1 MPIYCLSCCVLSS
14 LHTVDTQVPFIP
26 SKHLYPR
33 DTWQTKGAEH
43 QTQCL
48 LLLNSFRNSFSHRS
62 CCQPWPRLFAYKWI
76 TIFMRGLSCY
86 RMYMLEVNLKCH
98 LESKKIKYSLCVKWR
113 NHLYFR
119 YTNMQ
124 TPLPCIKCFIKS
136 KFLMIKHVDK
146 YFDTLKK
153 PYVPSTCSLCFWG

>member
-1 MPIYCLSCCVLSS
+1 MCSAPCTLWTPRCLSFLLSTYTPGTRDKQRALNTKHSACCCSTASETASATEAAASPGQGSS
-14 LHTVDTQVPFIP
+14 LINESQ
-26 SKHLYPR
+26 
-33 DTWQTKGAEH
+33 
-43 QTQCL
+43 
-48 LLLNSFRNSFSHRS
+48 FS
-62 CCQPWPRLFAYKWI
+62 
-76 TIFMRGLSCY
+76 MRGLSCY

-124 TPLPCIKCFIKS
+124 TPLPCIKYFIKS